1 MPLVVHS
8 AQGASNRAAAAA
20 TSPRSNPEA
29 GPPPTTA
36 TRLSFHDGS
45 PKPNKWDK
53 QDKAEAPRWMQ
64 IGVNCCIVFN
74 ALQLGVSAE
83 YPEADLLWGFLEIV
97 LTFVW
102 AFEAGYKINLLGW
115 RYFYSGWNR
124 LDFVL
129 AFCSMLD
136 AWIMPVYA
144 ELAQNDNSGNGL
156 GNMQAM
162 RLLRLLRVLR
172 MARLIETR
180 KELLVLVE
188 GLFGAVRAMVWIGL
202 FLIIIIY
209 AGAVFCNTVI
219 QPGDI
224 SHETYGDGDFYFDGL
239 GASMLT
245 LFNMCILDEWGVVLR
260 PLQKT
265 TPLLMLFFIGFIL
278 VTTFGVLNLIIGVI
292 ADRTMEASLQVKDME
307 AEKRKQEKVVK
318 LNEMAEMIFAED
330 DALSLDEMEEIVQN
344 GKVPSLL
351 ETIMEVGLPRGISVP
366 ELHLMFDMEYEGT
379 LSKEEFSDGVYGM
392 IFNDEFQRD
401 CMSQLA
407 SGQLKKLVSES
418 TAELMAEVRK
428 LRSEVNEL
436 LTPLTASSLA
446 AKSLV
451 TPPPGPSV
459 SVIRTVSPVPSAYS
473 DTESMPDFG
482 TSETSKSPR
491 KRSKRKSRQSDAASV
506 PEAAEVKDL
515 KNYLPPVRP
524 AYNMLPPIQW
534 AMLDK
539 VQAMM
544 IQLRAD
550 LHLHTSL
557 FSDTADRKA
566 WTRENSGLCNAAD
579 SFQRE
584 TTPATPRENVFAR
597 ACSEQGR
604 HDLSAP
610 VKVHGT
616 EYNGADPFQIVIDVP
631 SPPRHPADLP
641 ADHAAD
647 ISFDGTGGVSMLVES
662 RGTPSMSDDAFRS
675 LQVALE
681 RSPSGNTLSR
691 EIPEVPQSASGN
703 YITRSLGYSPTS
715 GKRPVHELGQKR
727 FFT

>member
-1 MPLVVHS
+1 MGMEMTSTGSGAFNVQSTKSS
-8 AQGASNRAAAAA
+8 A
-20 TSPRSNPEA
+20 
-29 GPPPTTA
+29 
-36 TRLSFHDGS
+36 LSFHAQHHDTDS
-45 PKPNKWDK
+45 EAA
-53 QDKAEAPRWMQ
+53 QREAPKWVQ
-64 IGVNCCIVFN
+64 NFVSCAIVFN
-74 ALQLGVSAE
+74 AIQLGISAQH
-83 YPEADLLWGFLEIV
+83 PDLTELWLGV
-97 LTFVW
+97 DVMMTFIWV
-102 AFEAGYKINLLGW
+102 AESAYKIRLFGCG
-115 RYFYSGWNR
+115 YFYSGWNR
-124 LDFVL
+124 FDFVL
-129 AFCSMLD
+129 AVCAVADSWVVP
-136 AWIMPVYA
+136 AWA
-144 ELAQNDNSGNGL
+144 LGRRKSSGTAGL
-156 GNMQAM
+156 VDLSAM
-162 RLLRLLRVLR
+162 RLLRMLRIVR
-172 MARLIETR
+172 MLRLIQTR
-180 KELLVLVE
+180 KELLAMVE
-188 GLFGAVRAMVWIGL
+188 GLIGAVQALGWILL
-202 FLIIIIY
+202 FLLIIIY
-209 AGAVFCNTVI
+209 AGAVFCMAAVDKS
-219 QPGDI
+219 DI
-224 SHETYGDGDFYFDGL
+224 TGEDWDGGDGELYFGGL
-239 GASMLT
+239 ARSMLT
-245 LFNMCILDEWGVVLR
+245 LFNMCILAEWIEIVR
-260 PLQKT
+260 PIAAAS
-265 TPLLMLFFIGFIL
+265 PGLLLFFVSYIA
-278 VTTFGVLNLIIGVI
+278 VTTFGVLNLMIGVI
-292 ADRTMEASLQVKDME
+292 AERTMEASQVLKNKEEDRRKR
-307 AEKRKQEKVVK
+307 EKIDL
-318 LNEMAEMIFAED
+318 LNEMTDKIFEHD
-330 DALSLDEMEEIVQN
+330 DALSLDEMLDIVDSGHIPHLVQT
-344 GKVPSLL
+344 L
-351 ETIMEVGLPRGISVP
+351 MEVGLPRGVGIA
-366 ELHLMFDMEYEGT
+366 ELHLMFDLEYEGT
-379 LSKEEFSDGVYGM
+379 LSKKEFGDGLYGM

>member
-407 SGQLKKLVSES
+407 LGQVKKLV
-418 TAELMAEVRK
+418 AETSGEIMKEIVK
-428 LRSEVNEL
+428 LRTDMNSVLEL
-436 LTPLTASSLA
+436 LRPASKK
-446 AKSLV
+446 AKIQHP
-451 TPPPGPSV
+451 T
-459 SVIRTVSPVPSAYS
+459 SPAQTTLRVPSAQS
-473 DTESMPDFG
+473 QEEALGSNFTLEI
-482 TSETSKSPR
+482 SETDAPKRQRSPQGVANICTDLELEACTPLSPAGRSQRAGSGYSTASNHSKS
-491 KRSKRKSRQSDAASV
+491 SRASRFHV
-506 PEAAEVKDL
+506 DIPSFNKFKLEEHLPTQRED
-515 KNYLPPVRP
+515 YSMLPPV
-524 AYNMLPPIQW
+524 QW

-539 VQAMM
+539 MQ
-544 IQLRAD
+544 
-550 LHLHTSL
+550 
-557 FSDTADRKA
+557 
-566 WTRENSGLCNAAD
+566 E
-579 SFQRE
+579 
-584 TTPATPRENVFAR
+584 
-597 ACSEQGR
+597 
-604 HDLSAP
+604 
-610 VKVHGT
+610 
-616 EYNGADPFQIVIDVP
+616 
-631 SPPRHPADLP
+631 
-641 ADHAAD
+641 
-647 ISFDGTGGVSMLVES
+647 LVES
-662 RGTPSMSDDAFRS
+662 LRGDLALHKSINEADTQEHPAGVLNRYPSTPNAYAGPRS
-675 LQVALE
+675 NGTAT
-681 RSPSGNTLSR
+681 PG
-691 EIPEVPQSASGN
+691 
-703 YITRSLGYSPTS
+703 TS
-715 GKRPVHELGQKR
+715 GSPNPLMTRGHSRHHTARDSGWDLAASIGVPLDWGAGGSGH
-727 FFT
+727 